1 MQLISSKRKRRR
13 KRDWRK
19 KPKLGEKKKR
29 IDCYVYPTFIEI
41 FAN

>member
-19 KPKLGEKKKR
+19 KPKLGEKKR